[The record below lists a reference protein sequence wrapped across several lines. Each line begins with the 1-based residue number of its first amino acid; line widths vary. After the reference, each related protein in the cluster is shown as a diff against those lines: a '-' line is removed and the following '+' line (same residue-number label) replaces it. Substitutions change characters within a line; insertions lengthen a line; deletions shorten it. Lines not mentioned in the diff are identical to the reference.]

1 MRLHKIAF
9 ALCCAISTSV
19 LAQDVVVFGDSLSD
33 VGQKNWNKKATYF
46 KADKT
51 LNLLYAEHLAK
62 HFGNEL
68 AASSNGG
75 TNYAYSGGVIVG
87 EHGSSIKT
95 QPNLALAKQVQD
107 YLASPVK
114 KEALHVLWAGGND
127 LAKVLSTAATKPD
140 AEKQP
145 YVMQS
150 VQAMAQTMAQQWA
163 SLRQAGIDTIIAPT
177 IPNVVYTP
185 AFFTQLG
192 EVAGAQING
201 KSAGFLSKKEFVDIF
216 NKASDSIMDSPT
228 ANAEELDA
236 HRVKVLEKAA
246 KDFYDSRWSV
256 TKLLLAGI
264 GYDSKG
270 IANTL
275 ITAYQGILP
284 QASLSTTLVNASI
297 TSALNQ
303 VGGNIVRI
311 DAEGLFKDMI
321 ARPHAYGLTNT
332 TGVVCKKS
340 IATATDENCTPQNQ
354 EEADQKLFADSFHPG
369 PVAHKAMADYIVN
382 VLTAPKEM
390 GALNHIAQHQV
401 DLALDFARSESDRN
415 RLARQTAQSLDS
427 IVAYQKDKHG
437 NHLYVGAK
445 VQFNPAWQLAVLVGQ
460 QNQKVAQGQTHFESK
475 SKVLSASLRY
485 DAQHWWL
492 GSTFQV
498 NNSTFKTQRLN
509 MIGMSTHQQSAS
521 PTSQSLSMAL
531 FTGYEWQWDK
541 LGVALI
547 ADVSKTKTD
556 IDPFAVRE
564 TGLMQMQFAQRETK
578 SLKTGTGLAV
588 RYQGESWQPYV
599 NARFV
604 KEWNQDPAIIKTT
617 FNGSAFATTLS
628 PEDKSWVNLQA
639 GLQWKPLN
647 SGFHTHISLQKDVGR
662 KTHLSNTTFHAGV
675 GLEF

>member
-87 EHGSSIKT
+87 TNNPHT
-95 QPNLALAKQVQD
+95 NNQANLALAKQVQD

-192 EVAGAQING
+192 EVAGNQI
-201 KSAGFLSKKEFVDIF
+201 SVLSKNLIDAKYFTNAFKQASETIFMQQSKNADEFEALRIAVLNESTKGFYEALGFWKYGLIIAGY
-216 NKASDSIMDSPT
+216 NEKYT
-228 ANAEELDA
+228 A
-236 HRVKVLEKAA
+236 K
-246 KDFYDSRWSV
+246 
-256 TKLLLAGI
+256 
-264 GYDSKG
+264 
-270 IANTL
+270 TL
-275 ITAYQGILP
+275 IEQYQNILL

-578 SLKTGTGLAV
+578 SLTTGTGLAV